1 MGECATPLLYI
12 LSCSFPRLTVSFLF
26 YFVYVCVSALGFLV
40 VVLRW
45 GGEGGEGGVSRTS
58 SARKENVTNGKK
70 ILKCKRESNKTKL
83 SCPRG
88 KPSRIKNTNG
98 HCHGGSMMEDNKR
111 SNRVH
116 RTNVVEE
123 TSSVSEGRQLADL
136 FNGRKLPVFRSRT
149 RNGNPFEW
157 RRKKN

>member
-1 MGECATPLLYI
+1 MWECATPLLYI

-26 YFVYVCVSALGFLV
+26 CFVYVCVSALGFPV
-40 VVLRW
+40 VVLRGGGGG
-45 GGEGGEGGVSRTS
+45 GGESNQQREN
-58 SARKENVTNGKK
+58 RKHYQWEK
-70 ILKCKRESNKTKL
+70 ILKCKRESNKIRL
-83 SCPRG
+83 RCPRG

-123 TSSVSEGRQLADL
+123 TSSVSEGRQLADP

-149 RNGNPFEW
+149 RNGNPCGW